1 MSIGKIKPNIG
12 RMENNN
18 DIEGLISALEFKD
31 CNVRKEAAAAL
42 KKIGDNRAL
51 FPLIHVLE
59 YQNWHDFYAVMGS
72 VRETAAEALGVLGD
86 KRAVEP
92 LIKSLNDKDEE
103 VRWKA
108 AWALGNIGD
117 KRAVEPLIYLLY
129 DERWTVRRF
138 AASALGKIGDK
149 QAVESLIQ
157 ALNDEE
163 WHVRKYAADALG
175 KIGDEKAVHSLVKAL
190 NDEDNDVRWKAVVA
204 LGKMR
209 TSAVE
214 PLIEV
219 LKNEDWNI
227 RGRAAEALG
236 KIGDERAVKPLINA
250 LVGRGK
256 DRNKYVRGRAAEAL
270 GKIGDERA
278 VKPLIRA
285 LDDPYIY
292 VRVKAEE
299 AMKEMETAT
308 QIQTYDNGEIS
319 FDYPGSWEVISTLD
333 MKKIVKGNSANG
345 NITFSINKNTN
356 LGDLTSQEVADTIRD
371 VFIIQNSK
379 IISETEFRA
388 DGIDVHTVIGEN
400 VSDIAS
406 TKIMVISFKMDDLLY
421 YFWFSGGHESFKEA
435 KEDIDL
441 IVDNFR
447 VYM

>member
-236 KIGDERAVKPLINA
+236 KIGDERAVKPLI
-250 LVGRGK
+250 
-256 DRNKYVRGRAAEAL
+256 
-270 GKIGDERA
+270 
-278 VKPLIRA
+278 RA